1 MKNVEAACTFNR
13 LLSLTLMPLSYS
25 YLNITFSFL
34 SIYVR
39 LMISTNISANIS
51 ILKYLLSYLFY
62 SVIGIWSSV
71 NKLEEIIYTRP
82 WLPG

>member
-51 ILKYLLSYLFY
+51 ILEYLLSYLFY

-71 NKLEEIIYTRP
+71 NKLEEIIYARP

>member
-1 MKNVEAACTFNR
+1 MKNVEGACTFNR

-71 NKLEEIIYTRP
+71 NKLEEIIYARP